1 VTVEDRGHM
10 LALVTDAVAQGARQH
25 TACEMVGVAARTLQR
40 WQHPETAED
49 GRRGPRT
56 APRHTLS
63 PGERAQLVAI
73 AARPECCNVSPHQ
86 IVPRLADRGEYLASE
101 SSCYRVLKT
110 HDLLAHRGRATPAH
124 RARPRAYEVTAPR
137 TLFSWDI
144 TYLLS
149 QILGQYF
156 YLYLF
161 VDVFSRKIVGAEV
174 HAEESMAHSS
184 RLLERICRAEGIEP
198 HQVSVHADN
207 GGAMK
212 GSTMLA
218 TMQRL
223 GVMPSF
229 SRPSV
234 SNDNPFSE
242 SLFRTVKY
250 CPLYPT
256 TPFASLEEARAW
268 VTTFVQWYNE
278 EQLHSGIRFTTPASR
293 HAGTDTAILANRARV
308 YHAAQRTHPSRW
320 SGATRNWTK
329 IARVTLNWVKNG
341 VEAATTE
348 SRRTANGRS
357 RDPERERFPRAE
369 GQRIE
374 TGRAHFDPTPG
385 SDVTPIVDPRATV
398 REETF
403 DGRLKNSNGRTGES
417 LDDRNRTRDQ
427 AIEPHDEGVL
437 NNATWSVSR
446 ANRRLMS

>member
-1 VTVEDRGHM
+1 MTVSDRSAV
-10 LALVTDAVAQGARQH
+10 LALVTEAVAQGARQH
-25 TACEMVGVAARTLQR
+25 TACELVGVAERTLQR
-40 WQHPETAED
+40 WQRPETAED

-56 APRHTLS
+56 APHHTLS
-63 PGERAQLVAI
+63 QKERDQMVAI
-73 AARPECCNVSPHQ
+73 AARPEFCNTSPHQ

-101 SSCYRVLKT
+101 SSFYRVLKT

-149 QILGQYF
+149 PIRGQYF

-161 VDVFSRKIVGAEV
+161 VDVFSRKAVGAEV

-184 RLLERICRAEGIEP
+184 RLLDRICREEGIEP

-242 SLFRTVKY
+242 SLFRTLKY

-256 TPFASLEEARAW
+256 APFASLDAARAW
-268 VTTFVQWYNE
+268 VATFIQWYNE
-278 EQLHSGIRFTTPASR
+278 EHLHSGIRFTPPASR
-293 HAGTDTAILANRARV
+293 HAGTDAAILHNRARV
-308 YHAAQRTHPSRW
+308 YHAAQRTHPARW

-329 IARVTLNWVKNG
+329 IARVTLNG
-341 VEAATTE
+341 VQAGAR
-348 SRRTANGRS
+348 SVRTANRRMASGRS
-357 RDPERERFPRAE
+357 RDRDPDRSLHGE
-369 GQRIE
+369 GRLIE
-374 TGRAHFDPTPG
+374 TERAHPGPTHG
-385 SDVTPIVDPRATV
+385 SDVSPIVDPRATV
-398 REETF
+398 REETS
-403 DGRLKNSNGRTGES
+403 GPRLKDSNGRTGEIMGDS
-417 LDDRNRTRDQ
+417 IRSRERVIDN
-427 AIEPHDEGVL
+427 HGEGVERR
-437 NNATWSVSR
+437 SRVSEQGEP
-446 ANRRLMS
+446 SPH